1 MTTPQPTTRETSNND
16 ADITYVT
23 DNARDAEVL
32 QHETEKTVRIQ
43 APAIETLLCGLTEI
57 RIRKQLY
64 SRDARNAS
72 DV

>member
-1 MTTPQPTTRETSNND
+1 MPISQPITRETSMND

-32 QHETEKTVRIQ
+32 QHQTEKPVRIQ
-43 APAIETLLCGLTEI
+43 PPATETVFCGFTEI

-64 SRDARNAS
+64 SGDARNVS
-72 DV
+72 NV

>member
-1 MTTPQPTTRETSNND
+1 MTNHQPTSRETSAND

-32 QHETEKTVRIQ
+32 QHQTEKPVRIQ
-43 APAIETLLCGLTEI
+43 PPAIETVVCGFTEI

-64 SRDARNAS
+64 GLDARNVL

>member
-1 MTTPQPTTRETSNND
+1 MTTPQLSIRETSTND

-32 QHETEKTVRIQ
+32 QHQTEKPVHIQPPAMETVV
-43 APAIETLLCGLTEI
+43 CGFTEI
-57 RIRKQLY
+57 RIRKQLF

>member
-1 MTTPQPTTRETSNND
+1 MTTSQPITRETSAND

-32 QHETEKTVRIQ
+32 QHQTEKPVRIQ
-43 APAIETLLCGLTEI
+43 PSATETVLCGFTEI
-57 RIRKQLY
+57 RIMKQLY

>member
-1 MTTPQPTTRETSNND
+1 MTTSQPIARETAAND

-32 QHETEKTVRIQ
+32 QHQTEKPVHIQPSTTETV
-43 APAIETLLCGLTEI
+43 LCGFTEI

-64 SRDARNAS
+64 GRDARS
-72 DV
+72 VLDI